1 MTLEGRW
8 ALVTGASRGI
18 GEAVARALA
27 GVGAR
32 VALAARSANAL
43 SALSAELGAGHLAV
57 AGDLTVARDVDVLA
71 ERVTLWCGGA
81 PDILV
86 NGAGIF
92 PLASVHELD
101 PDDFL
106 RTLDVNL
113 AAPLR
118 VIRAFLP
125 AMRARRRGDVVTIG
139 SVADR
144 HASSGNAAY
153 SASKYGVRAL
163 HEVLR
168 AETRGTGVRASLVS
182 PGPVDTAIW
191 SPHESSLGGAL
202 PWRQDMLVAADVA
215 RAVLYVVTQSPE
227 VTVEE
232 LRLSRS

>member
-27 GVGAR
+27 LSGAHG
-32 VALAARSANAL
+32 ALAARSAPQL
-43 SALSAELGAGHLAV
+43 SGLARPLGAGHLAV
-57 AGDLTVARDVDVLA
+57 AGDLTVARDVDALA
-71 ERVTLWCGGA
+71 DRVTKWCGGA

-92 PLASVHELD
+92 PLASVHDMD
-101 PDDFL
+101 PDDFQ
-106 RTLDVNL
+106 RALDLNL
-113 AAPLR
+113 AAPFR
-118 VIRAFLP
+118 VLRAFLP
-125 AMRARRRGDVVTIG
+125 AMRARRQGDVVTIG

-144 HASSGNAAY
+144 HASPGNAAY
-153 SASKYGVRAL
+153 SASKHGARAL

-191 SPHESSLGGAL
+191 SPHESLLGTAL
-202 PWRQDMLVAADVA
+202 PRRQDMLAAADVA
-215 RAVLYVVTQSPE
+215 RAVLYIVTQPRD

>member
-27 GVGAR
+27 LSGAR
-32 VALAARSANAL
+32 VALAARSATRL
-43 SALSAELGAGHLAV
+43 SELARELGAGHLAV
-57 AGDLTVARDVDVLA
+57 AGDLTVARDVDALA
-71 ERVTLWCGGA
+71 DRVATWCGSA

-92 PLASVHELD
+92 PLASVHDLD

-106 RTLDVNL
+106 RTLDLNL
-113 AAPLR
+113 AAPFR
-118 VIRAFLP
+118 VLRAFLP
-125 AMRARRRGDVVTIG
+125 AMRARRQGDVVTIG

-144 HASSGNAAY
+144 HASPGNAAY
-153 SASKYGVRAL
+153 SASKYGARAL

-202 PWRQDMLVAADVA
+202 PRREDMLAAADVA
-215 RAVLYVVTQSPE
+215 RAVLYVVTQPRD